1 MSPCI
6 WNCAEWDSNSRAH
19 FSMMLPIVCPSSSR
33 AAPAFAAAVAA
44 ALLEATTRPPVDA
57 DGPEDAAGKR
67 EPPEEPGAAEDAP
80 RNREGPEEPEAA
92 LDTAGSTFADGTDAV
107 DANDSL
113 LVPAPSKS
121 DAVDVPG
128 SLRGE
133 GSNKFAFLPPAVP
146 KSVSPEGAPEVAA
159 ALPKSGVA
167 MDPVFPESMAPVD
180 TPETLA
186 PLLCSVALGEALAT
200 AAALPKMEAP
210 VDAALPNIAA
220 PVDAVLPNIAAPVDA
235 ALPKPVDAALPKS
248 DALPTNEA
256 VGVFPKRELPVDA
269 ALPKSRAPP
278 AAFDPEVA
286 PELPK

>member
-1 MSPCI
+1 
-6 WNCAEWDSNSRAH
+6 
-19 FSMMLPIVCPSSSR
+19 MMLPIVCPSSSR

-107 DANDSL
+107 DVTDSL

-133 GSNKFAFLPPAVP
+133 GSNKVAFLPPTVP

-167 MDPVFPESMAPVD
+167 VDPVFPESMAPVD

-200 AAALPKMEAP
+200 AAALPNIAAP

-220 PVDAVLPNIAAPVDA
+220 PVDAALPNIAAPVDAALPNIAAPVDA

-248 DALPTNEA
+248 DALPTDEA
-256 VGVFPKRELPVDA
+256 VVVFPKRELPVDA
-269 ALPKSRAPP
+269 ALPKTRAPP